1 MSRRATLRLL
11 LLGLL
16 LCWCGVFLRSENTE
30 KSIVRALLLEQTP
43 EQWNVALLYQF
54 PEAAAD
60 SSDAAASVQLCAG
73 TGKTLEQALFAAEEH
88 LPQRPSYRLCEYL
101 FLNTGS
107 LRGEL
112 SACEPLF
119 CERADLRLATR
130 VLAVTP
136 GCEELL
142 ALAEA
147 EERFPEQLLQCAKDT
162 AERAPHLYERGKG
175 LLLPVVQLKEGS
187 ITLQKE
193 ALLLTETGTFSLTEE
208 ETEMAR
214 VLLEYGQEHTF
225 TVEETPITIRRSVL
239 GVPAAGDVF
248 TVQLTFQKKPASA
261 TPTETQCRKL
271 ETLCVETVQRCWDV
285 GADILSLGSVRALRD
300 GRIDT
305 FLTTKNACPAVQA
318 DVIFLG

>member
-73 TGKTLEQALFAAEEH
+73 TGETLEQALFAAEEH

-142 ALAEA
+142 ALAEE

-162 AERAPHLYERGKG
+162 AEHAPHLYERGERTAAPGGTAERGEHNAPKRSAAADG
-175 LLLPVVQLKEGS
+175 DWH
-187 ITLQKE
+187 LQ
-193 ALLLTETGTFSLTEE
+193 
-208 ETEMAR
+208 
-214 VLLEYGQEHTF
+214 
-225 TVEETPITIRRSVL
+225 P
-239 GVPAAGDVF
+239 D
-248 TVQLTFQKKPASA
+248 
-261 TPTETQCRKL
+261 
-271 ETLCVETVQRCWDV
+271 
-285 GADILSLGSVRALRD
+285 
-300 GRIDT
+300 
-305 FLTTKNACPAVQA
+305 
-318 DVIFLG
+318 

>member
-73 TGKTLEQALFAAEEH
+73 TGETLEQALFAAEEH

-142 ALAEA
+142 ARAEE

-162 AERAPHLYERGKG
+162 AECAPHLYERGKG
-175 LLLPVVQLKEGS
+175 LLLPVVQLKEGR

-225 TVEETPITIRRSVL
+225 IVEETPITIRRSVL
-239 GVPAAGDVF
+239 GVQAAGDGF
-248 TVQLTFQKKPASA
+248 TVQLTFQKKRHLPRLQKRSA
-261 TPTETQCRKL
+261 GNWKH
-271 ETLCVETVQRCWDV
+271 DV
-285 GADILSLGSVRALRD
+285 LRPSSAAGMP
-300 GRIDT
+300 GRISSRWG
-305 FLTTKNACPAVQA
+305 ACAPCGMDEKQR
-318 DVIFLG
+318 F

>member
-73 TGKTLEQALFAAEEH
+73 TGETLEQALFTAEEH

-142 ALAEA
+142 ARAEE

-162 AERAPHLYERGKG
+162 AECAPHLYESGGKDCC
-175 LLLPVVQLKEGS
+175 S
-187 ITLQKE
+187 RWY
-193 ALLLTETGTFSLTEE
+193 S
-208 ETEMAR
+208 
-214 VLLEYGQEHTF
+214 
-225 TVEETPITIRRSVL
+225 
-239 GVPAAGDVF
+239 
-248 TVQLTFQKKPASA
+248 
-261 TPTETQCRKL
+261 
-271 ETLCVETVQRCWDV
+271 
-285 GADILSLGSVRALRD
+285 
-300 GRIDT
+300 
-305 FLTTKNACPAVQA
+305 
-318 DVIFLG
+318 

>member
-107 LRGEL
+107 LRGEI

-142 ALAEA
+142 A
-147 EERFPEQLLQCAKDT
+147 
-162 AERAPHLYERGKG
+162 RAAP
-175 LLLPVVQLKEGS
+175 
-187 ITLQKE
+187 
-193 ALLLTETGTFSLTEE
+193 
-208 ETEMAR
+208 
-214 VLLEYGQEHTF
+214 LLEYGDAM
-225 TVEETPITIRRSVL
+225 PPRR
-239 GVPAAGDVF
+239 GD
-248 TVQLTFQKKPASA
+248 ARRHESGRA
-261 TPTETQCRKL
+261 
-271 ETLCVETVQRCWDV
+271 
-285 GADILSLGSVRALRD
+285 GADD
-300 GRIDT
+300 GDASGRRISHW
-305 FLTTKNACPAVQA
+305 
-318 DVIFLG
+318 